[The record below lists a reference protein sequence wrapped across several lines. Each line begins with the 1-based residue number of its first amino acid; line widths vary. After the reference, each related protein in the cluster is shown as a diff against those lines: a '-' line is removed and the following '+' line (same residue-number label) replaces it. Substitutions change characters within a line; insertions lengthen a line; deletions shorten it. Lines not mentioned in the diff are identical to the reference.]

1 MLRMENII
9 RKYHSNIKKYLTK
22 FNSYIQFRIDTT
34 KYIIDKPSF
43 HYQPLPWIGISTA
56 AVRGEATYERWEAIQ
71 NYLKGY
77 KSLKDIGCCAG
88 FFCHK
93 AAETYNMNTIGIDS
107 DERFLRIAQYTKNN
121 VKNGKNETFCNMLIN
136 EKNADILPQ
145 TDVTILFSIWHHWCY
160 RYGLNKATEILK
172 MVWSKTNH
180 VLLFESGQE
189 ELKKKFKL
197 PFDKKAS
204 DWLWDYLSSNLKGV
218 KIEKV
223 GEFAIGT
230 YKNYSLP
237 NQMNIPLV
245 DLKRTVFAII
255 KT

>member
-1 MLRMENII
+1 MKNII

-22 FNSYIQFRIDTT
+22 FNSYIQLRIDTT

-43 HYQPLPWIGISTA
+43 HYQPLPWVGIITA
-56 AVRGEATYERWEAIQ
+56 DIRGEATYGRWEAIQ
-71 NYLKGY
+71 HYLKGY
-77 KSLKDIGCCAG
+77 KSLKDIGCCVG

-93 AAETYNMNTIGIDS
+93 AAETYDMNTIGIDS

-136 EKNADILPQ
+136 EKNADLLPQ
-145 TDVTILFSIWHHWCY
+145 TDVTILFSIWHHWCF
-160 RYGLNKATEILK
+160 RYGLDKATEILK
-172 MVWSKTNH
+172 IVWSKTNH
-180 VLLFESGQE
+180 ILFFESGEE
-189 ELKKKFKL
+189 ELKKEYKL

-204 DWLWDYLSSNLKGV
+204 EWLWDYLSSNLKEV

-223 GEFAIGT
+223 GEFAIGK

-237 NQMNIPLV
+237 
-245 DLKRTVFAII
+245 DHKRTVFAIF